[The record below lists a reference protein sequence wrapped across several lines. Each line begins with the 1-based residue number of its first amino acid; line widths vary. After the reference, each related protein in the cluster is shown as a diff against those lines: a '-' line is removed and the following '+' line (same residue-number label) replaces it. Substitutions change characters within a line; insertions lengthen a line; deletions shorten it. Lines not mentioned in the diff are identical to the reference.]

1 MANGSF
7 GLSGFPTGSSTTSG
21 GATTPFTQKEITV
34 TSVNGFSQG
43 DLVYQYNND
52 FAPITSA
59 ASPGSAV
66 FPIPSQQVI
75 NTNGGSSG
83 GTGGFQYVLSNRNNN
98 NPRTMARLSNGNIV
112 WTYNKAIG
120 LTTNHR
126 PCFVVTD
133 ENNTV
138 VVAETIIEATNLPS
152 REFGPI
158 VCALSGG
165 GFVVAW
171 VNSSNN
177 LRYGVYTNTG
187 AVTTALQNDTGVTI
201 ISTTTINRLSIAPR
215 PVSGG
220 FVVAVLENS
229 TNIIKH
235 RVYGPTGTATYV
247 WTTNNTGTSTSQ
259 IPRVAVRSDDT
270 FVVVSTNNVANT
282 FVYYLWSA
290 TNTAVSNS
298 NFSATIA
305 QNLGTDVIT
314 LTDDRYIFI
323 VSTSTGFFFRTLT
336 GSTLSGTSVG
346 FTPSTASS
354 GTAYVS
360 ATPLSTGGWAVVWA
374 IGTNINTNEQ
384 LIAEIVFVNVY
395 NSSNTLVSPTY
406 RGSDSTFT
414 GYPFNQIPGS
424 YTSSTNFSILETTGY
439 VHVLTDGYAP
449 AASASMEWARFSKPT
464 FEIRPFTTTP
474 QNVSGVYTAALAT
487 GNYAP
492 LSSSVTAA
500 AFYAGTTSTQGWL
513 NTMSTSAQI
522 LAASQVLATQTSVD
536 YTQAVS
542 LANGNVVVAWSGY
555 DTNSGVTLYSC
566 KYAIFNGNGDI
577 VLPPTVLGTET
588 TSSSNPDICM
598 AAMPGGKFAIFY
610 KSLYVLS
617 SAGAVLTFT
626 TIASIAISGF
636 TCPDLAI
643 LPGDRIVIL
652 YTSSGPTQL
661 RFAVYDQNL
670 NLLSGPTAVFTANP
684 YGYKVATQGSDL
696 IFLLNNTSG
705 GYPDRVHTYS
715 ETSTNTW
722 TLIQDITYA
731 GLANTFAKSIGL
743 NSGGVYAITHDGT
756 NNLGLRI
763 IGSDGVIKTV
773 GSISSRPAASTRS
786 AVQVGVTSSGN
797 LVSAYL
803 ELSSTAFTIIYSE
816 PSRFSFNGVSV
827 PHSSLGGAAFTPA
840 LASLVG
846 ERMLLAYVSQ
856 VSGQKMVLN
865 FTTVNCGRMQGTD
878 IITAGS
884 TVSRQVVPI
893 TNTTGYSLVGVATST
908 AAPGGTGTITVNGSA
923 TLNSNYFFAAPGQV
937 FDFSNPV
944 RFGVA
949 GSVLERNV
957 TLQGN

>member
-59 ASPGSAV
+59 ASPGAAA
-66 FPIPSQQVI
+66 FPVPTQKVTNAI
-75 NTNGGSSG
+75 NG
-83 GTGGFQYVLSNRNNN
+83 GTGGFQYLLPNRNNG
-98 NPRTMARLSNGNIV
+98 NPRTMAKLSNGNIV
-112 WTYNKAIG
+112 WVYNKAIG
-120 LTTNHR
+120 TGTNHR
-126 PCFVVTD
+126 PCFIVTD

-138 VVAETIIEATNLPS
+138 VVAETIIEATNLPT
-152 REFGPI
+152 RDWGPV

-171 VNSSNN
+171 VNASNN
-177 LRYGVYTNTG
+177 LRYGVYTNAG

-201 ISTTTINRLSIAPR
+201 ISTTTTNRLSIAPR

-247 WTTNNTGTSTSQ
+247 WTTNNTGVSTSQ

-298 NFSATIA
+298 SFSATIA
-305 QNLGTDVIT
+305 QNLGTDVIA
-314 LTDDRYIFI
+314 LTDNRYIFI

-336 GSTLSGTSVG
+336 GSTLSGTSIALIPN
-346 FTPSTASS
+346 T
-354 GTAYVS
+354 GTATSSVT
-360 ATPLSTGGWAVVWA
+360 AAPLSNGGWAVAWT
-374 IGTNINTNEQ
+374 IGSSFSASDLFNSE
-384 LIAEIVFVNVY
+384 LVFVNVY
-395 NSSNTLVSPTY
+395 NSSNTLVSSTY
-406 RGSDSTFT
+406 RGTSSAYT
-414 GYPFNQIPGS
+414 GYPYNFIPGS
-424 YTSSTNFSILETTGY
+424 ACLNTHFSVLETSGY
-439 VHVLTDGYAP
+439 IHVLLDGVSV
-449 AASASMEWARFSKPT
+449 SAGLTMSWSRFSKTT
-464 FEIRPFTTTP
+464 FQIIPFTSSAYNTSAA
-474 QNVSGVYTAALAT
+474 NTAALPT
-487 GNYAP
+487 GEYAP
-492 LSSSVTAA
+492 LASSVTAA
-500 AFYAGTTSTQGWL
+500 AFYPASTSTQGWSIP
-513 NTMSTSAQI
+513 TPTEAQFI
-522 LAASQVLATQTSVD
+522 AASQVITTQTSVD

-542 LANGNVVVAWSGY
+542 LSNGNVVVAWSGY

-566 KYAIFNGNGDI
+566 KYMVFNGEGNI
-577 VLPPTVLGTET
+577 ILLPTVLGAET
-588 TSSSNPDICM
+588 TSSSNVVISM

-610 KSLYVLS
+610 KGLYVLNAS
-617 SAGAVLTFT
+617 GKIL
-626 TIASIAISGF
+626 ASIATPLVIASSGSYPPSLSAL
-636 TCPDLAI
+636 T
-643 LPGDRIVIL
+643 GDRLVLMYIE
-652 YTSSGPTQL
+652 SGPNL

-670 NLLSGPTAVFTANP
+670 TLLSGPTTLIASSIPNGFS
-684 YGYKVATQGSDL
+684 VATLGSTL
-696 IFLLNNTSG
+696 EFLYSNTSSQL
-705 GYPDRVHTYS
+705 PDKLEEWV
-715 ETSTNTW
+715 ETSANTW
-722 TLIQDITYA
+722 TLASTVSITQQNTYGIKTMGLSSGSVVNFYGSGGGSNVLRLITSAGEIRTWSMPVGVNSPNTSRSAIQIGCTGSGNIVVA
-731 GLANTFAKSIGL
+731 GLQTSNTSFAVMYFYPNYSSMVSNFTVNH
-743 NSGGVYAITHDGT
+743 NSNGG
-756 NNLGLRI
+756 
-763 IGSDGVIKTV
+763 
-773 GSISSRPAASTRS
+773 
-786 AVQVGVTSSGN
+786 
-797 LVSAYL
+797 
-803 ELSSTAFTIIYSE
+803 
-816 PSRFSFNGVSV
+816 NG
-827 PHSSLGGAAFTPA
+827 FTPA
-840 LASLVG
+840 LASLCG
-846 ERMLLAYVSQ
+846 EMMLMAYVSW

-865 FTTVNCGRMQGTD
+865 YSIFSMGTFQGTD
-878 IITAGS
+878 IIPAGS
-884 TVSRQVVPI
+884 TASRPIAPI
-893 TNTTGYSLVGVATST
+893 TNTTGYSLVGVATSS

>member
-59 ASPGSAV
+59 ASPGSAA
-66 FPIPSQQVI
+66 FPIPSQKVTNAI
-75 NTNGGSSG
+75 NG
-83 GTGGFQYVLSNRNNN
+83 GTGGFQYILSNRSNS

-120 LTTNHR
+120 TSTNHR
-126 PCFVVTD
+126 PCFIVTD

-171 VNSSNN
+171 VNASNN

-201 ISTTTINRLSIAPR
+201 IASTTINRLSIAPR

-220 FVVAVLENS
+220 FVVAVLENT
-229 TNIIKH
+229 TNVIKH

-247 WTTNNTGTSTSQ
+247 WTTNNTGTSSNQ

-282 FVYYLWSA
+282 FIYYLWSA

-298 NFSATIA
+298 SFSATISL
-305 QNLGTDVIT
+305 NLGTDVVT

-336 GSTLSGTSVG
+336 GSTLSGTSIAFIPNNG
-346 FTPSTASS
+346 AA
-354 GTAYVS
+354 TAYVN
-360 ATPLSTGGWAVVWA
+360 AAPLSSGGWAVAWT
-374 IGTNINTNEQ
+374 IGSSFGAGDQFLSE
-384 LIAEIVFVNVY
+384 LVFVNVY
-395 NSSNTLVSPTY
+395 NSSNTLVSSTY
-406 RGSDSTFT
+406 RGSNSTYT
-414 GYPFNQIPGS
+414 GYPYNFIPGS
-424 YTSSTNFSILETTGY
+424 ACNSTHFSVLETSGY
-439 VHVLTDGYAP
+439 IHVLLDGYANNGGLTM
-449 AASASMEWARFSKPT
+449 SWSRFSKTT
-464 FEIRPFTTTP
+464 FEIIPFTSSAYNTSAA
-474 QNVSGVYTAALAT
+474 NTAALPT
-487 GNYAP
+487 GSFAP
-492 LSSSVTAA
+492 LASSVTAA
-500 AFYAGTTSTQGWL
+500 AFYPASTSTQGWSIP
-513 NTMSTSAQI
+513 TPTEAQFI
-522 LAASQVLATQTSVD
+522 AASQVITTQTSVD

-542 LANGNVVVAWSGY
+542 LSNGNVVVAWSGY

-566 KYAIFNGNGDI
+566 KYMVFSGEGNI
-577 VLPPTVLGTET
+577 IRPPTVLGTET
-588 TSSSNPDICM
+588 TSTSNVVISM

-610 KSLYVLS
+610 KGLYVLNAS
-617 SAGAVLTFT
+617 GQIQVSIT
-626 TIASIAISGF
+626 T
-636 TCPDLAI
+636 PL
-643 LPGDRIVIL
+643 VV
-652 YTSSGPTQL
+652 TSSGSYPPSLSALTGDRLVLMYIDSSTNL

-670 NLLSGPTAVFTANP
+670 TLVSGPTTLIASVIPNGFS
-684 YGYKVATQGSDL
+684 VATLGSTL
-696 IFLLNNTSG
+696 EFLYSNTTSTF
-705 GYPDRVHTYS
+705 PDKLEEWV

-722 TLIQDITYA
+722 TLASTVSITQQGTYGIKTMGMNNGSVVNYYSSGGGTNVLRLITSGGEIRTWSLSNFSSLNTSRNPIQIACTGSGNIVIA
-731 GLANTFAKSIGL
+731 GLQTSNTTFHVNYYYPNYASVVGGFTV
-743 NSGGVYAITHDGT
+743 NSHNSNGG
-756 NNLGLRI
+756 
-763 IGSDGVIKTV
+763 
-773 GSISSRPAASTRS
+773 
-786 AVQVGVTSSGN
+786 
-797 LVSAYL
+797 
-803 ELSSTAFTIIYSE
+803 
-816 PSRFSFNGVSV
+816 NG
-827 PHSSLGGAAFTPA
+827 FTPA
-840 LASLVG
+840 LASLCG
-846 ERMLLAYVSQ
+846 ERMLMAYVSWIA
-856 VSGQKMVLN
+856 GQKMVLSYSI
-865 FTTVNCGRMQGTD
+865 FSVGSFQGTD
-878 IITAGS
+878 TITAGS
-884 TVSRQVVPI
+884 TVSRQIAPI
-893 TNTTGYSLVGVATST
+893 TNTTGYSLVGVATSS
-908 AAPGGTGTITVNGSA
+908 AAPGGTGTITINGSA